1 MSALGSRGPSQT
13 DPRTRRAFESL
24 RADELKSRNEA
35 AAFRLAM
42 DKEIASIRAELGAAA
57 TGAAG
62 DVGSFLEEI
71 VIIFGGGDADG

>member
-1 MSALGSRGPSQT
+1 
-13 DPRTRRAFESL
+13 
-24 RADELKSRNEA
+24 
-35 AAFRLAM
+35 M